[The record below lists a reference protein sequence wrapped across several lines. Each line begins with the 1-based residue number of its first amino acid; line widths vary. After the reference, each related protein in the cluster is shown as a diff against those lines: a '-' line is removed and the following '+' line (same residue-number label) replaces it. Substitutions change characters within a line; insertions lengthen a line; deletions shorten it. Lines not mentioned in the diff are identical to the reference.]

1 MRIIPAIDI
10 INGKCVRL
18 TQGDYGKMK
27 IYREDPVEV
36 AKEFEDADLEYL
48 HLVDLDGAK
57 KGKVVNW
64 KIIEDIQAET
74 ALKVDFGG
82 GVKTEE
88 EVELLLDMGIEQ
100 INIGS
105 LAVKQPDVFA
115 GFIKKFGS
123 DNFILSADVRNEKI
137 QLTGWQESSDIT
149 IYDLV
154 TKLEKDGLQYITCTD
169 INTDGMMAGP
179 NFGLYKKLKKRFPE
193 LKITASGG
201 ISSVEDLLELKYL
214 KVHAV
219 IVGKAIYEGKIK
231 LAELNKIQRAH

>member
-10 INGKCVRL
+10 IDGKCVRL
-18 TQGDYGKMK
+18 TQGDYGKAK
-27 IYREDPVEV
+27 IYRENPVEV

-64 KIIEDIQAET
+64 RAIEKIMAAT

-82 GVKTEE
+82 GVKSLE
-88 EVELLLDMGIEQ
+88 EVDALLDLGIDQ

-105 LAVKQPDVFA
+105 LAVKDPTM
-115 GFIKKFGS
+115 FINCLQKFGS
-123 DNFILSADVRNEKI
+123 ENFILSADVKNEQI
-137 QLTGWQESSDIT
+137 QVRGWTELSGIN

-154 TKLEKDGLQYITCTD
+154 GKFEKEGLEYVTCTD
-169 INTDGMMAGP
+169 IVADGMLQGP

-201 ISSVEDLLELKYL
+201 ISSVSDLQQLTYI

-219 IVGKAIYEGKIK
+219 IVGKAIYEHKIK
-231 LAELNKIQRAH
+231 LSELKNL

>member
-1 MRIIPAIDI
+1 MRIVPAIDI

-36 AKEFEDADLEYL
+36 AKEFEDAGLQYL

-57 KGKVVNW
+57 KGHVVNW
-64 KIIEDIQAET
+64 RIIEDIQAET
-74 ALKVDFGG
+74 TLKVDFGG

-88 EVELLLDMGIEQ
+88 EVEALLDMGIEQ

-105 LAVKQPDVFA
+105 LAVKQPEVFA
-115 GFIKKFGS
+115 EFIRKFGS

-154 TKLEKDGLQYITCTD
+154 TKLEKNGLRFITCTD

-179 NFGLYKKLKKRFPE
+179 NFGLYKKLKSRFPE

-201 ISSVEDLLELKYL
+201 ISSVEDLEELKYI

-231 LAELNKIQRAH
+231 LSELNKIQRAH

>member
-10 INGKCVRL
+10 IDGKCVRL

-27 IYREDPVEV
+27 IYRENPVEV

-64 KIIEDIQAET
+64 KIIESIQAET

-88 EVELLLDMGIEQ
+88 EVEELLDMGIEQ
-100 INIGS
+100 VNIGS
-105 LAVKQPDVFA
+105 LAVKQPDTFKDL
-115 GFIKKFGS
+115 IQKFGNE
-123 DNFILSADVRNEKI
+123 NFVLSADVRNEQI
-137 QLTGWQESSDIT
+137 QLTGWTEASSLT

-154 TKLEKDGLQYITCTD
+154 ARFEKFGLKYVTCTD
-169 INTDGMMAGP
+169 INTDGMLQGP

-193 LKITASGG
+193 LKIIASGG
-201 ISSVEDLLELKYL
+201 ISSVVDLQELNYI
-214 KVHAV
+214 KVHGA

-231 LAELNKIQRAH
+231 LSDLKKI